1 MAFRIRFNCYVC
13 NSVCEAQQSVR
24 INREDNLVKVEIMT
38 FRRDTRNLPDVNVD
52 ENTRICSNCN
62 RSIIEEIRQVELNPE
77 CLRLNV
83 LAQTS
88 WKTCLFCNAANN
100 LHRLSVSSRVN
111 VFVIRNIYIPE
122 EVRCCQVHLDDEGY
136 IFPYLLL
143 EFKSIAPI
151 TKEQFRDLFEFCD
164 PVVDDTQ
171 IRNITRKDLIA
182 FLCKLRQGLSDEFL
196 RFIFNYPSRQST
208 SLAIGNVRK
217 SLMRRFVPQNI
228 GFQAI
233 TREEYIRLH
242 VSDFANELYNANPE
256 YRKAIVYPDGTYADI
271 QKSSNF
277 RALRQSYCFHKG
289 RHLLK
294 PLLIVAP
301 DGYILHIFGPYFSDS
316 RNNDAAILRN
326 EFERDV
332 GLMREWFE
340 EEDIFIVDRGFRDA
354 IPILHRLGF
363 DYRMP
368 PLLKRNER
376 QFSTDEAN
384 EARLVTKTRWIVE
397 ARNGHIKSIF
407 KFFGGTIIMPHAINL
422 RDFYHIAGAIINR
435 YHGPITMDN
444 ATVEFARTLLHRFKE
459 INVVQARVEGEG
471 LCRRHAQ
478 WRPLRQNHLLSFPH
492 LTLEYLRDLTVGVY
506 QINLASSYIQ
516 EKLQRDESEQLQ
528 VDENINEPGFLRIR
542 LFSRF
547 TNAAKHQIFVAFNI
561 RNEDDDDDEEHENSV
576 TPILGYYCTCK
587 SGGRTLGSC
596 AHVASILWY
605 LGYARHLNN
614 IKYPWTRLTRVILD
628 AHSAECHLVV
638 VSGLLPG
645 DIAAFTAPSPVL
657 SV

>member
-217 SLMRRFVPQNI
+217 
-228 GFQAI
+228 
-233 TREEYIRLH
+233 
-242 VSDFANELYNANPE
+242 
-256 YRKAIVYPDGTYADI
+256 
-271 QKSSNF
+271 
-277 RALRQSYCFHKG
+277 
-289 RHLLK
+289 
-294 PLLIVAP
+294 LIHTKMF
-301 DGYILHIFGPYFSDS
+301 YH
-316 RNNDAAILRN
+316 
-326 EFERDV
+326 RD
-332 GLMREWFE
+332 
-340 EEDIFIVDRGFRDA
+340 
-354 IPILHRLGF
+354 
-363 DYRMP
+363 
-368 PLLKRNER
+368 
-376 QFSTDEAN
+376 
-384 EARLVTKTRWIVE
+384 TKTKVNHVLPIKEENYFYIVQVKYIDYMYKLV
-397 ARNGHIKSIF
+397 RVGNYICK
-407 KFFGGTIIMPHAINL
+407 MPHYSIKT
-422 RDFYHIAGAIINR
+422 
-435 YHGPITMDN
+435 IT
-444 ATVEFARTLLHRFKE
+444 
-459 INVVQARVEGEG
+459 
-471 LCRRHAQ
+471 
-478 WRPLRQNHLLSFPH
+478 
-492 LTLEYLRDLTVGVY
+492 
-506 QINLASSYIQ
+506 
-516 EKLQRDESEQLQ
+516 
-528 VDENINEPGFLRIR
+528 
-542 LFSRF
+542 
-547 TNAAKHQIFVAFNI
+547 
-561 RNEDDDDDEEHENSV
+561 
-576 TPILGYYCTCK
+576 
-587 SGGRTLGSC
+587 
-596 AHVASILWY
+596 
-605 LGYARHLNN
+605 
-614 IKYPWTRLTRVILD
+614 
-628 AHSAECHLVV
+628 
-638 VSGLLPG
+638 
-645 DIAAFTAPSPVL
+645 
-657 SV
+657 

>member
-1 MAFRIRFNCYVC
+1 
-13 NSVCEAQQSVR
+13 
-24 INREDNLVKVEIMT
+24 MT

-561 RNEDDDDDEEHENSV
+561 RNEDDDNDDNEEYENSI

-587 SGGRTLGSC
+587 SGGRTLGSY
-596 AHVASILWY
+596 AHVASVLWY
-605 LGYARHLNN
+605 LGHTRHLND
-614 IKYPWTRLTRVILD
+614 IKYPWTRLTQVILD
-628 AHSAECHLVV
+628 ADNRLMQDNLNEGFEV
-638 VSGLLPG
+638 
-645 DIAAFTAPSPVL
+645 IEIEN
-657 SV
+657 